1 MMHVSMMIFGYASL
15 LCGSL
20 LFVGILVIT
29 FGKVI
34 QILGKSNNLYFLN
47 ESFSFVEIQYMNKN
61 ERNNVFYQEQYGLM
75 RHRDHIGIGI
85 PKKLGPLLLGSY
97 LLFIYIFEKI

>member
-61 ERNNVFYQEQYGLM
+61 ERNNVL
-75 RHRDHIGIGI
+75 
-85 PKKLGPLLLGSY
+85 KKKSSSRNY
-97 LLFIYIFEKI
+97 YRNQFIRYRII